1 MWGNAIRRQG
11 WAVVLAASA
20 AWGGIACT
28 EKEAASPTGSGTAV
42 AAASAG
48 GGEALTPAVRKEA
61 EEVFNSRCSVCHGP
75 RGAGDGPASKGLTPP
90 PRNFQDTDWQGEVS
104 DEHIEKIIAYGGGAV
119 GRSPAMPPNPDLADK
134 PVVRGLREHIR
145 GLAAK

>member
-1 MWGNAIRRQG
+1 M
-11 WAVVLAASA
+11 ASA
-20 AWGGIACT
+20 
-28 EKEAASPTGSGTAV
+28 P
-42 AAASAG
+42 
-48 GGEALTPAVRKEA
+48 ALTPAVRQEA
-61 EEVFNSRCSVCHGP
+61 EEVFNSRCAVCHGP
-75 RGAGDGPASKGLTPP
+75 RGGGDGAASAGLTPP
-90 PRNFQDTDWQGEVS
+90 PRNFQDKAWQAAVS

>member
-1 MWGNAIRRQG
+1 M
-11 WAVVLAASA
+11 VAAGA
-20 AWGGIACT
+20 AWGALACN
-28 EKEAASPTGSGTAV
+28 EQGAASSSPPPDV
-42 AAASAG
+42 AAAAPASAS
-48 GGEALTPAVRKEA
+48 ALTPAVRKEA
-61 EEVFNSRCSVCHGP
+61 EEVFNSRCVVCHGP
-75 RGAGDGPASKGLTPP
+75 RGGGDGAASAGLTPP
-90 PRNFQDTDWQGEVS
+90 PRNFQDKAWQSAVS

>member
-1 MWGNAIRRQG
+1 MWGNALRRQLG
-11 WAVVLAASA
+11 AAVLVVGA
-20 AWGGIACT
+20 AWSGMACN
-28 EKEAASPTGSGTAV
+28 EKGAAPPGSGTAV
-42 AAASAG
+42 AAAPAK
-48 GGEALTPAVRKEA
+48 GGEALSPAVLKEA
-61 EEVFNSRCSVCHGP
+61 EEVFNSRCAVCHGP
-75 RGAGDGPASKGLTPP
+75 RGAGDGAASAGLTPP
-90 PRNFQDTDWQGEVS
+90 PRNFQDTSWQTAVS